1 MPTRTS
7 TRDIHK
13 LNTPVK
19 RKVSKRKLDIPE
31 LPKLTENGL
40 PGKKPGRTSSKQQKP
55 GTSNLSKKPTNTAT
69 PSHVPDKCA
78 VCNII
83 WDSKEDVEFRKKNR
97 NKEQASWIGCD
108 VNKCKYWGHAV
119 CTNIQLVPRK
129 KLSQHNFLC
138 PKHRT

>member
-83 WDSKEDVEFRKKNR
+83 WDSKEDVEFREKKQKQGTSLMDR
-97 NKEQASWIGCD
+97 
-108 VNKCKYWGHAV
+108 V
-119 CTNIQLVPRK
+119 R
-129 KLSQHNFLC
+129 
-138 PKHRT
+138 R